1 MFRQQGM
8 TLVEVTVLLAVVG
21 LLVGLMTTAAGDL
34 LGQSQTVRTHEDV
47 EYIGRAIGEFYADNG
62 FFPRTED
69 SIEGR
74 SGTREIGA
82 LISDAPLPGTTSS
95 TGLWTDSQVS
105 SMTGQLI
112 RNEPGYRVRD
122 TSRRPGWN
130 GPYVSTAIQDDA
142 WGHAYMAN
150 VFWLDQR
157 DIVQDS
163 KGTKLGAVWVIS
175 AGANGVIETPFY
187 QARDNARLYGDD
199 IGYRLQ

>member
-1 MFRQQGM
+1 MSRQQGM

-21 LLVGLMTTAAGDL
+21 LLVGLMTTAAGNL
-34 LGQSQTVRTHEDV
+34 LGQSQDVRTHEDV

-69 SIEGR
+69 SVEGR
-74 SGTREIGA
+74 AGTREIGS
-82 LISDAPLPGTTSS
+82 LISEAPLPGTTSS
-95 TGLWTDSQVS
+95 SGSWTESQVS
-105 SMTGQLI
+105 SMSGQLV

-122 TSRRPGWN
+122 TSRRGGWN

-150 VFWLDQR
+150 VYWLDAR
-157 DIVQDS
+157 DIVQDIN
-163 KGTKLGAVWVIS
+163 GTKLGAVWVIS

-199 IGYRLQ
+199 IGYRVQ